1 MSTQFKNIRT
11 QSSAIRAWGDDK
23 GFVVVELQI
32 SRGNEKK
39 EESMTGSFE
48 SSVHISDAYS
58 LREGDWLA
66 EFGTIKSM
74 TGLSN
79 KQIPEIL
86 KRLKELGKLGVTK
99 DDSKWENIC
108 MLNGKVIW
116 TDDLKNE
123 KPKMWIVE
131 DKPFAD
137 AVRKLEKIDLPQV
150 TRVEEKNVPENYE
163 TKDLE
168 KEPEEVQGLDEWL
181 DGIIRVISEI
191 AEATPEQL
199 QKLGQSLN
207 LIGKELEDSGLDEEV
222 DSLVET
228 IESDEEDEM
237 IEECIQEIKK
247 GNKPLIN
254 FFADLTGKTDSK
266 PEQKPVTVIE
276 TPVKPNESPIANQ
289 IIQEATEKISK
300 SCPVNEHQRHTDAIV
315 DMVQKMQLMST
326 EEIEKLWDMWTRRQ
340 ERLANQDKPVII
352 PKKPKPEPALSDND
366 WEDIDES
373 WEKDE
378 KKYWKEIKELKKELE
393 EMKEIEGKL
402 GHTPPSKSW
411 GPNRDAVSPGSQQ
424 MSNQEIAKGRKRQ
437 EDFLDRILDEIV
449 FCEPMSTE
457 DLKKKWEEAWKDINK
472 EWQRHAMNRRHKWQE
487 ESSRRDLF
495 RGLSDKT
502 SPWPMMNPR
511 DPEFWR

>member
-58 LREGDWLA
+58 LREGEWLA

-86 KRLKELGKLGVTK
+86 KRLKELGKLGATK
-99 DDSKWENIC
+99 TESQWENIC

-123 KPKMWIVE
+123 KPKMWTVE

-137 AVRKLEKIDLPQV
+137 AVRKLEKIDLSQV
-150 TRVEEKNVPENYE
+150 TRVEEKNVPEDYE
-163 TKDLE
+163 TKNLE
-168 KEPEEVQGLDEWL
+168 KDTEMEPKEVQGLDEWL
-181 DGIIRVISEI
+181 DGIIGVISEI

-228 IESDEEDEM
+228 IEADEEDEM
-237 IEECIQEIKK
+237 IEQCIQEIKK

-254 FFADLTGKTDSK
+254 FFAHLTGKADSEPGQK
-266 PEQKPVTVIE
+266 PEKVIE

-300 SCPVNEHQRHTDAIV
+300 TCPVNEQQRHTDAIV

-326 EEIEKLWDMWTRRQ
+326 EEIEKLWDMWTLRQ
-340 ERLANQDKPVII
+340 ERLANQGEPRII
-352 PKKPKPEPALSDND
+352 PKKSKPESTPSDND
-366 WEDIDES
+366 WKEIDES
-373 WEKDE
+373 WENDE
-378 KKYWKEIKELKKELE
+378 KKYWKEIKELKEVEEKLE
-393 EMKEIEGKL
+393 F
-402 GHTPPSKSW
+402 TPPSKSW
-411 GPNRDAVSPGSQQ
+411 GPKRKAVSPGNQE
-424 MSNQEIAKGRKRQ
+424 MTTQEIAKGRKRQ

-495 RGLSDKT
+495 RGLSGKT
-502 SPWPMMNPR
+502 SPWAMINPR
-511 DPEFWR
+511 DPEFMR